1 MLPSSWFCL
10 MNIGHFPLTEA
21 VHVLRETCLYAETFH
36 LVLLKFQYYPKQEA
50 CQYTDR
56 GVPVTVPSH
65 IAQLLLFRAFL
76 CEQGTIHSRQA
87 SAWPCKT
94 VDELG
99 TFFLVWLK
107 IFFYTWKKFPMNPKN
122 ERNNKIKIQHVST
135 VGGLLLSV
143 VVSFASRQFAHS
155 DFVLYSLLPHMLR
168 KRLPINICQVASYS
182 TISCVWKITCLVG
195 TATRNEWDAVK
206 DDQGKGRSQETNGAQ
221 RTSKHGLWVNTQED
235 VHQTGRLGFT
245 SLCSATE
252 DSPRHLFPVL
262 VSLLLKGWW
271 KAVFK

>member
-1 MLPSSWFCL
+1 MSSEKPAYTLRHFISYCSNFSITQNRKPVSTLIEGSLWQSLVILLSFCCSGL
-10 MNIGHFPLTEA
+10 
-21 VHVLRETCLYAETFH
+21 
-36 LVLLKFQYYPKQEA
+36 
-50 CQYTDR
+50 
-56 GVPVTVPSH
+56 
-65 IAQLLLFRAFL
+65 FL